1 MLCVGVRLPW
11 YQLGVAAL
19 VQDDVLGLEVPVDD
33 APALEEGQRLDHAAR
48 VEPRGAVVKGT
59 PSGGRGT
66 STHDMGTD
74 AHIHTQRT
82 H

>member
-33 APALEEGQRLDHAAR
+33 SLLMQVAESHGDLSQ
-48 VEPRGAVVKGT
+48 VEAVGSIDKV
-59 PSGGRGT
+59 
-66 STHDMGTD
+66 
-74 AHIHTQRT
+74 
-82 H
+82 